1 MLRQALTTIRRQ
13 FTFVVE
19 QARKTLRE
27 PRRLLVVPVGLTRL
41 YWAKLF
47 PMVTPLATEHALAA
61 CEQEAPY
68 WTEEFW
74 FRTGQELLHDD
85 RSAAHWMAKDLQF
98 YPHLRVNIS
107 GQFSLDTHLKI
118 EPELVSRIKTA
129 YRLAM
134 EGFEGAG
141 DSQWSIFAEH
151 SRGIH
156 ECLLADD
163 DAGITQ
169 ILEDPIPTR
178 LFYGFYSLAQDLNL
192 DESSQESV
200 ELGGWSIRQILGCLI
215 RLAEATGSIRAWN
228 PENPPSDDGVTS
240 ATLETLLTALDEGI
254 GIRLDF
260 PNPFPREF
268 GLPSSRGIASYRAP
282 QAIYQAWRTR
292 ELLRESGGAKVLEIG
307 AGMGRT
313 AYYAQRLG
321 IPDYVIVDL
330 PLANVAQAVFLG
342 RVLGSDSIWLPG
354 DPISQMVGRIRIH
367 PPRWL
372 TASQEEFGVA
382 LNADS
387 ITEMDAH
394 HAIGYFREI
403 SRRASLFL
411 SINQESYSL
420 RVRDL
425 PSKCEI
431 EPRVLRYPY
440 WLRKGYV
447 EEVYSFRPAIRHL
460 PSIPNATGG
469 SLASPGGFA
478 TEASALCIGRRSR
491 GNSGHERDDDAPM
504 QRMPRL

>member
-1 MLRQALTTIRRQ
+1 MLSQAVTTICRQ
-13 FTFVVE
+13 SNFVVE

-27 PRRLLVVPVGLTRL
+27 PRRLAVVPVGLMRL

-47 PMVTPLATEHALAA
+47 PVVPPPATEHALPA
-61 CEQEAPY
+61 CEQEANY
-68 WTEEFW
+68 WTDEFW
-74 FRTGQELLHDD
+74 FRTGKELLNDD

-98 YPHLRVNIS
+98 YPGLGVNIS
-107 GQFSLDTHLKI
+107 GKFSLTTHLKI
-118 EPELVSRIKTA
+118 EHELVSRIKTA

-141 DSQWSIFAEH
+141 DSQWSKFAEH
-151 SRGIH
+151 SRSIH
-156 ECLLADD
+156 ECLLADS

-192 DESSQESV
+192 DESSQEGV
-200 ELGGWSIRQILGCLI
+200 ELGRWSIRQILGCLI

-240 ATLETLLTALDEGI
+240 ATLETLLTALDEAI

-292 ELLRESGGAKVLEIG
+292 ELLRERGGTKVLEIG
-307 AGMGRT
+307 AGLGRT

-321 IPDYVIVDL
+321 ITDYVIVDL

-354 DPISQMVGRIRIH
+354 DPISQMAGRIRIY

-372 TASQEEFGVA
+372 THSQEEFGVA

-403 SRRASLFL
+403 SRRADLFL

-447 EEVYSFRPAIRHL
+447 EEVYSFRSTLGHPRPFA
-460 PSIPNATGG
+460 NATSG
-469 SLASPGGFA
+469 SLAFPGCRPKSCWNFLGA
-478 TEASALCIGRRSR
+478 IPG
-491 GNSGHERDDDAPM
+491 SGEVI
-504 QRMPRL
+504 